1 MGTRLIDQVAIVTG
15 AGNGIGRS
23 IAIGL
28 AKEEVHICIAD
39 IDSVGARQTAQQVKK
54 LKRRAIAVG
63 SRRFPSFWWSRT
75 PSAPWS
81 WPTVPMC

>member
-28 AKEEVHICIAD
+28 AKEGAHICIAD
-39 IDSVGARQTAQQVKK
+39 IDSVEARQTAQQVKK
-54 LKRRAIAVG
+54 LKQRAIAFG

-75 PSAPWS
+75 PSARWG
-81 WPTVPMC
+81 WPVAPLC